1 MLKKK
6 IKEDLK
12 IVVVGHSDTGKTS
25 FCRLWVKNEFTDKYK
40 ATVMTDFNYKIY
52 KYNNEYYK
60 VQIWDIAGQDRSIGT
75 TKILVKDAHACLI
88 FSDITNRKTL
98 DDTLKWKNA
107 VDEKAKFKDDSPLPC
122 VLIQNKIDL
131 VSNDVINDDAFFNS
145 FSNKNKFLKCF
156 RTSVKKNIGVNQVMD
171 YIIGHVIE
179 KLNVINAKI
188 ELPKISDTHP
198 SIFFRLSNMS
208 QKEKEELIKNNT
220 NCCLGEE
227 NIKKNI

>member
-1 MLKKK
+1 MKTPKADIK
-6 IKEDLK
+6 I
-12 IVVVGHSDTGKTS
+12 IVLGNCDTGKTS
-25 FCRLWVKNEFTDKYK
+25 FCQFWVKHEFSSKYK
-40 ATVMTDFNYKIY
+40 ATIMTDFNFKIYEYKGDLYKI
-52 KYNNEYYK
+52 
-60 VQIWDIAGQDRSIGT
+60 QIWDIAGQDRSINI
-75 TKILVKDAHACLI
+75 TKVLTKDAHGCLI
-88 FSDITNRKTL
+88 FCDITQKKTL
-98 DDTLKWKNA
+98 NETKKWKN
-107 VDEKAKFKDDSPLPC
+107 VIDENSLFIDDTPLPC
-122 VLIQNKIDL
+122 ILVQNKIDL
-131 VSNDVINDDAFFNS
+131 VGEKDIIDDNHFQN
-145 FSNKNKFLKCF
+145 FSSKNKFLKCF

-208 QKEKEELIKNNT
+208 QKENEELIKNNT

>member
-1 MLKKK
+1 
-6 IKEDLK
+6 
-12 IVVVGHSDTGKTS
+12 
-25 FCRLWVKNEFTDKYK
+25 
-40 ATVMTDFNYKIY
+40 MTDFNYKIY

-156 RTSVKKNIGVNQVMD
+156 RTSVKKNIGVNEVMD
-171 YIIGHVIE
+171 YIIGHVVE
-179 KLNVINAKI
+179 KLNIINVKVD
-188 ELPKISDTHP
+188 LPKISDTHP

-208 QKEKEELIKNNT
+208 QKEKEELIKKN
-220 NCCLGEE
+220 NCCVGDDE
-227 NIKKNI
+227 KKNI